1 VRQAGGEDD
10 GFNRRA
16 SQLLDV
22 SIQRNEGEADDDSN
36 HQAADIFRHFWIG
49 AHSKLFDVD
58 PARANSDYGNCKE
71 AIASITR

>member
-22 SIQRNEGEADDDSN
+22 GVERNEGEADDDSN
-36 HQAADIFRHFWIG
+36 HKAAEIFRHFWIG

-58 PARANSDYGNCKE
+58 SPRANSDYGNCKE